1 MNKKLLIGIG
11 VVAILGYL
19 WYKNDKKTS
28 EKATALTVE
37 KPAPTTVA

>member
-19 WYKNDKKTS
+19 WYKHDKKETTT
-28 EKATALTVE
+28 KDVVA
-37 KPAPTTVA
+37 PAPTTVA